1 MKKALIL
8 WSAVLLTSC
17 FPSKEKIQILPD
29 AELGKP
35 YSTRIDFSNG
45 LRTYPEHFQVTILPS
60 NSGLSASSLT
70 GKWDNE
76 TIISGTPKTKQDISI
91 EIFYVIRGPVGFFDS
106 QEQTKYYEIKVKE

>member
-35 YSTRIDFSNG
+35 YSTKIEFSNG
-45 LRTYPEHFQVTILPS
+45 QRTSPHRFHATISPS
-60 NSGLSASSLT
+60 DSGLYASGAT
-70 GKWDNE
+70 GPWNNE
-76 TIISGTPKTKQDISI
+76 TVISGTPKTKQNISI
-91 EIFYVIRGPVGFFDS
+91 EIFYVIKGPVDFGES
-106 QEQTKYYEIKVKE
+106 HEQTKYYEIRVKE